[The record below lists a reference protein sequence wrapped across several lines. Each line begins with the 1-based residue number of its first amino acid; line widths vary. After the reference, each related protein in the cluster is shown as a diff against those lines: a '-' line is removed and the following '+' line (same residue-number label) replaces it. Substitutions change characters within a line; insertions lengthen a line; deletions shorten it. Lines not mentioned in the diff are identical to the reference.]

1 MEKTVTPLSVV
12 LQKIEKEVKQAVM
25 AQWIKKRD
33 RNRITLEFG
42 KIVDFDGDDIVVQ
55 LSFCNIN

>member
-12 LQKIEKEVKQAVM
+12 LQKIETEVKQAIM
-25 AQWIKKRD
+25 AQWIKKRN

-42 KIVDFDGDDIVVQ
+42 KVIDFNSDDIVVQ
-55 LSFCNIN
+55 LSFC